1 MLRRVCLVV
10 GQMRMAGYSVECNE
24 FSKVFVSVADFVFNG
39 KVGMEGCSLP
49 VHPMAHVY
57 SENWRLSDQ
66 YFSTLVPQPSPGEEA
81 RRIGKGMR
89 MTAGD
94 MVAIYKEGGPGHRK
108 FDSVV
113 TCFFIDT
120 GDDLVEYFRTID
132 QVSLSTVCARCYC
145 AFLHCPDVSFMQ
157 SIFLLFG
164 ACDAQI
170 FLAEHKGGRIL
181 DQSGAP
187 QLQEDAAAEA

>member
-1 MLRRVCLVV
+1 MSFSLV
-10 GQMRMAGYSVECNE
+10 QLRMAGYSVECNE

-39 KVGMEGCSLP
+39 KVGMEGSAMP

-66 YFSTLVPQPSPGEEA
+66 YFSTLVPKPSPGEEA
-81 RRIGKGMR
+81 RRAGKGMR

-132 QVSLSTVCARCYC
+132 QVSPCNLHSALYLVPLTPQRCR
-145 AFLHCPDVSFMQ
+145 ASRKAGTG
-157 SIFLLFG
+157 SIW
-164 ACDAQI
+164 
-170 FLAEHKGGRIL
+170 GR
-181 DQSGAP
+181 
-187 QLQEDAAAEA
+187 